1 MRRNGYES
9 YHGRSRGRNALK
21 VLIGVLLVLLV
32 LSVAALFFLEPYIR
46 YSADGVRLELP
57 FFGGGETET
66 EPDPPAGTVP
76 IQITTPEPTPSPTP
90 EPEVDFRGVQLPAAA
105 LTDGTA
111 QTQLE
116 ANRGTAAIFS
126 MKEADGT
133 LGYQSQTTLGTSSDQ
148 EGINE
153 AIQTLNGG
161 ELYTVAR
168 ISCFRDNALPWN
180 DRDLGIHSSSGNW
193 RDDESVRW
201 SSPAVESVRT
211 YVAQVCGELAG
222 LGFDEL
228 LLDNCG
234 YPTRGTVSY
243 IKSDSNYDPN
253 TLTQTME
260 AFFQTLDQTL
270 AQYPDI
276 KVSVVTSL
284 TVLGGG
290 SDGSG
295 LTLDLLKQYADRVYV
310 QVPEGETVPA
320 VEGLEIVPIVTQR
333 TDTGSWALLS

>member
-1 MRRNGYES
+1 MRRYGYDP
-9 YHGRSRGRNALK
+9 YHGRSRGRTALK
-21 VLIGVLLVLLV
+21 ILIGVLLCLLV
-32 LSVAALFFLEPYIR
+32 LAVAALLFLEPYIH
-46 YSADGVRLELP
+46 YTSDGVRVELP
-57 FFGGGETET
+57 FFQGKGE
-66 EPDPPAGTVP
+66 EPDPPED
-76 IQITTPEPTPSPTP
+76 TTPLQLTTPSPSPTNTP
-90 EPEVDFRGVQLPAAA
+90 EPETDFRGVLLPAAA

-111 QTQLE
+111 QSQVDS
-116 ANRGTAAIFS
+116 NGGTAAIFS
-126 MKEADGT
+126 MKGTDGA
-133 LGYQSQTTLGTSSDQ
+133 LGYQSQTTLGTSSEQ

-161 ELYTVAR
+161 ELYTVAWL
-168 ISCFRDNALPWN
+168 SCFRDNTLPWN
-180 DRDLGIHSSSGNW
+180 NRALGIHSNSGNW
-193 RDDESVRW
+193 RDDESIRW

-243 IKSDSNYDPN
+243 IKSDSNYDPD

-260 AFFQTLDQTL
+260 TFFQTLDQTM
-270 AQYPDI
+270 AQYPEV

-284 TVLGGG
+284 SVLNGG

-295 LTLDLLKQYADRVYV
+295 LTLDLLKQYADKVYV
-310 QVPEGETVPA
+310 QAPEGETIPA
-320 VEGLEIVPIVTQR
+320 IEGLEIVPIVSQG
-333 TDTGSWALLS
+333 TDTGSWAVLS

>member
-1 MRRNGYES
+1 MRRYGYDP
-9 YHGRSRGRNALK
+9 YHGRSRGRTALK
-21 VLIGVLLVLLV
+21 ILIGVLLCLLV
-32 LSVAALFFLEPYIR
+32 LAVAALLFLEPYIH
-46 YSADGVRLELP
+46 YTSDGVRVELP
-57 FFGGGETET
+57 FFQGKGE
-66 EPDPPAGTVP
+66 EPDPPED
-76 IQITTPEPTPSPTP
+76 TTPLQLTTPSPSPTNTP
-90 EPEVDFRGVQLPAAA
+90 EPETDFRGVLLPAAA

-111 QTQLE
+111 QSQVDS
-116 ANRGTAAIFS
+116 NGGTAAIFS
-126 MKEADGT
+126 MKGTDGA

-161 ELYTVAR
+161 ELYTVAWL
-168 ISCFRDNALPWN
+168 SCFRDNTLPWN
-180 DRDLGIHSSSGNW
+180 NRALGIHSSSGNW
-193 RDDESVRW
+193 RDDESIRW

-243 IKSDSNYDPN
+243 IKSDSNYDPD

-260 AFFQTLDQTL
+260 TFFQTLDQTM
-270 AQYPDI
+270 AQYPEV

-284 TVLGGG
+284 SVLNGG

-295 LTLDLLKQYADRVYV
+295 LTLDLLKQYADKVYV
-310 QVPEGETVPA
+310 QVPEGETIPA
-320 VEGLEIVPIVTQR
+320 IEGLEIVPIVAQG
-333 TDTGSWALLS
+333 TDTGSWAVLS

>member
-57 FFGGGETET
+57 FFDGGQT

-76 IQITTPEPTPSPTP
+76 IQITTPEPTPPPTP

-180 DRDLGIHSSSGNW
+180 DRALGIHSNSGNW

-260 AFFQTLDQTL
+260 ARSPPSRGWRLCPL
-270 AQYPDI
+270 
-276 KVSVVTSL
+276 
-284 TVLGGG
+284 
-290 SDGSG
+290 
-295 LTLDLLKQYADRVYV
+295 
-310 QVPEGETVPA
+310 
-320 VEGLEIVPIVTQR
+320 
-333 TDTGSWALLS
+333 

>member
-1 MRRNGYES
+1 MRRYGYDP
-9 YHGRSRGRNALK
+9 YHGRSRGRTALK
-21 VLIGVLLVLLV
+21 ILIGVLLCLLV
-32 LSVAALFFLEPYIR
+32 LAVAALLFLEPYIH
-46 YSADGVRLELP
+46 YTSDGVRVELP
-57 FFGGGETET
+57 FFQGKGE
-66 EPDPPAGTVP
+66 EPDPPED
-76 IQITTPEPTPSPTP
+76 TTPLQLTTPSPSPTNTP
-90 EPEVDFRGVQLPAAA
+90 EPETDFRGVLLPAAA

-111 QTQLE
+111 QSQVDS
-116 ANRGTAAIFS
+116 NGGTAAIFS
-126 MKEADGT
+126 MKGTDGA
-133 LGYQSQTTLGTSSDQ
+133 LGYQSQTTLGTSSEQ

-161 ELYTVAR
+161 ELYTVAWL
-168 ISCFRDNALPWN
+168 SCFRDNTLPWN
-180 DRDLGIHSSSGNW
+180 NRALGIHSNSGNW
-193 RDDESVRW
+193 RDDESIRW

-243 IKSDSNYDPN
+243 IKSDSNYDPD

-260 AFFQTLDQTL
+260 TFFQTLDQTM
-270 AQYPDI
+270 AQYPEV

-284 TVLGGG
+284 SVLNGG

-295 LTLDLLKQYADRVYV
+295 LTLDLLKQYADKVYV
-310 QVPEGETVPA
+310 QAPEGETIPA
-320 VEGLEIVPIVTQR
+320 IEGLEIVPIVAQG
-333 TDTGSWALLS
+333 TDTGSWAVLS

>member
-1 MRRNGYES
+1 MRRYGYDP
-9 YHGRSRGRNALK
+9 YHGRSRGRTALK
-21 VLIGVLLVLLV
+21 ILIGVLLCLLV
-32 LSVAALFFLEPYIR
+32 LAVAALLFLEPYIH
-46 YSADGVRLELP
+46 YTSDGVRVELP
-57 FFGGGETET
+57 FFQGKGE
-66 EPDPPAGTVP
+66 EPDPPED
-76 IQITTPEPTPSPTP
+76 TTPLQLTTPSPSPTNTP
-90 EPEVDFRGVQLPAAA
+90 EPETDFRGVLLPAAA

-111 QTQLE
+111 QSQVDS
-116 ANRGTAAIFS
+116 NGGTAAIFS
-126 MKEADGT
+126 MKGTDGA
-133 LGYQSQTTLGTSSDQ
+133 LGYQSQTTLGTSSEQ

-161 ELYTVAR
+161 ELYTVAYL
-168 ISCFRDNALPWN
+168 SCFRDNTLPWN
-180 DRDLGIHSSSGNW
+180 NRALGIHSSSGNW
-193 RDDESVRW
+193 RDDESIRW

-243 IKSDSNYDPN
+243 IKSDSNYDPD

-260 AFFQTLDQTL
+260 TFFQTLDQTM
-270 AQYPDI
+270 AQYPEV

-284 TVLGGG
+284 TVLNGG

-295 LTLDLLKQYADRVYV
+295 LTLDLLKQYADKVYV
-310 QVPEGETVPA
+310 QVPEGETIPA
-320 VEGLEIVPIVTQR
+320 IEGLEIVPIVAQG
-333 TDTGSWALLS
+333 TDTGSWAVLS

>member
-1 MRRNGYES
+1 MRRYGYDP
-9 YHGRSRGRNALK
+9 YHGRSRGRTALK
-21 VLIGVLLVLLV
+21 ILIGVLLCLLV
-32 LSVAALFFLEPYIR
+32 LAVAALLFLEPYIH
-46 YSADGVRLELP
+46 YTSDGVRVELP
-57 FFGGGETET
+57 FFQGKGE
-66 EPDPPAGTVP
+66 EPDPPED
-76 IQITTPEPTPSPTP
+76 TTPLQLTTPSPSPTNTP
-90 EPEVDFRGVQLPAAA
+90 EPETDFRGVLLPAAA

-111 QTQLE
+111 QSQVDS
-116 ANRGTAAIFS
+116 NGGTAAIFS
-126 MKEADGT
+126 MKGTDGA
-133 LGYQSQTTLGTSSDQ
+133 LGYQSQTTLGTSSEQ

-161 ELYTVAR
+161 ELYTVAWL
-168 ISCFRDNALPWN
+168 SCFRDNTLPWN
-180 DRDLGIHSSSGNW
+180 NRALGIHSSSGNW
-193 RDDESVRW
+193 RDDESIRW

-243 IKSDSNYDPN
+243 IKSDSNYDPD

-260 AFFQTLDQTL
+260 TFFQTLDQTM
-270 AQYPDI
+270 AQYPEV

-284 TVLGGG
+284 SVLNGG

-295 LTLDLLKQYADRVYV
+295 LTLDLLKQYADKVYV
-310 QVPEGETVPA
+310 QAPEGETIPA
-320 VEGLEIVPIVTQR
+320 IEGLEIVPIVAQG
-333 TDTGSWALLS
+333 TDTGSWAVLS

>member
-1 MRRNGYES
+1 MRRYGYDP
-9 YHGRSRGRNALK
+9 YHGRSRGRTALK
-21 VLIGVLLVLLV
+21 ILIGVLLCLLV
-32 LSVAALFFLEPYIR
+32 LAVAALLFLEPYIH
-46 YSADGVRLELP
+46 YTSDGVRVELP
-57 FFGGGETET
+57 FFQGKGE
-66 EPDPPAGTVP
+66 EPDPPED
-76 IQITTPEPTPSPTP
+76 TTPLQLTTPSPSPTNTP
-90 EPEVDFRGVQLPAAA
+90 EPETDFRGVLLPAAA

-111 QTQLE
+111 QSQVDS
-116 ANRGTAAIFS
+116 NGGTAAIFS
-126 MKEADGT
+126 MKGTDGA
-133 LGYQSQTTLGTSSDQ
+133 LGYQSQTTLGTSSEQ

-161 ELYTVAR
+161 ELYTVAWL
-168 ISCFRDNALPWN
+168 SCFRDNTLPWN
-180 DRDLGIHSSSGNW
+180 NRALGIHSSSGNW
-193 RDDESVRW
+193 RDDESIRW

-243 IKSDSNYDPN
+243 IKSDSNYDPD

-260 AFFQTLDQTL
+260 TFFQTLDQTM
-270 AQYPDI
+270 AQYPEV

-284 TVLGGG
+284 SVLNGG

-295 LTLDLLKQYADRVYV
+295 LTLDLLKQYADKVYV
-310 QVPEGETVPA
+310 QAPEGETIPTI
-320 VEGLEIVPIVTQR
+320 EGLEIVPIVAQG
-333 TDTGSWALLS
+333 TDTGSWAVLS

>member
-1 MRRNGYES
+1 MRRYGYDP
-9 YHGRSRGRNALK
+9 YHGRSRGRTALK
-21 VLIGVLLVLLV
+21 ILIGVLLCLLV
-32 LSVAALFFLEPYIR
+32 LAVAALLFLEPYIH
-46 YSADGVRLELP
+46 YTSDGVRVELP
-57 FFGGGETET
+57 FFQGKGE
-66 EPDPPAGTVP
+66 EPDPPED
-76 IQITTPEPTPSPTP
+76 TTPLQLTTPSPSPTNTP
-90 EPEVDFRGVQLPAAA
+90 EPEADFRGVLLPAAA

-111 QTQLE
+111 QSQVDS
-116 ANRGTAAIFS
+116 NGGTAAIFS
-126 MKEADGT
+126 MKGTDGA
-133 LGYQSQTTLGTSSDQ
+133 LGYQSQTTLGTSSEQ

-161 ELYTVAR
+161 ELYTVAWL
-168 ISCFRDNALPWN
+168 SCFRDNTLPWN
-180 DRDLGIHSSSGNW
+180 NRALGIHSNSGNW
-193 RDDESVRW
+193 RDDESIRW

-243 IKSDSNYDPN
+243 IKSDSNYDPD

-260 AFFQTLDQTL
+260 TFFQTLDQTME
-270 AQYPDI
+270 QYPEV

-284 TVLGGG
+284 SVLNGG

-295 LTLDLLKQYADRVYV
+295 LTLDLLKQYADKVYV
-310 QVPEGETVPA
+310 QVPEGETIPTI
-320 VEGLEIVPIVTQR
+320 EGLEIVPIVAQG
-333 TDTGSWALLS
+333 TDTGSWAVLS

>member
-1 MRRNGYES
+1 MRRYGYDP
-9 YHGRSRGRNALK
+9 YHGRSRGRTALK
-21 VLIGVLLVLLV
+21 ILIGVLLCLLV
-32 LSVAALFFLEPYIR
+32 LAVAALLFLEPYIH
-46 YSADGVRLELP
+46 YTSDGVRVELP
-57 FFGGGETET
+57 FFQGKGE
-66 EPDPPAGTVP
+66 EPDPPED
-76 IQITTPEPTPSPTP
+76 TTPLQLTTPSPSPTNTP
-90 EPEVDFRGVQLPAAA
+90 EPEADFRGVLLPAAA

-111 QTQLE
+111 QSQVDS
-116 ANRGTAAIFS
+116 NGGTAAIFS
-126 MKEADGT
+126 MKGTDGA
-133 LGYQSQTTLGTSSDQ
+133 LGYQSQTTLGTSSEQ

-161 ELYTVAR
+161 ELYTVAWL
-168 ISCFRDNALPWN
+168 SCFRDNTLPWN
-180 DRDLGIHSSSGNW
+180 NRALGIHSSSGNW
-193 RDDESVRW
+193 RDDESIRW

-243 IKSDSNYDPN
+243 IKSDSNYDPD

-260 AFFQTLDQTL
+260 TFFQTLDQTM
-270 AQYPDI
+270 AQYPEV

-284 TVLGGG
+284 SVLNGG

-295 LTLDLLKQYADRVYV
+295 LTLDLLKQYADKVYV
-310 QVPEGETVPA
+310 QVPEGETIPA
-320 VEGLEIVPIVTQR
+320 IEGLEIVPIVSQG
-333 TDTGSWALLS
+333 TDTGSWAVLS

>member
-46 YSADGVRLELP
+46 YSADGVRVELP
-57 FFGGGETET
+57 FFGGSETET

-153 AIQTLNGG
+153 DIQTLNGG

-180 DRDLGIHSSSGNW
+180 DRALGIHSNSGNW
-193 RDDESVRW
+193 RDDESVRD
-201 SSPAVESVRT
+201 R
-211 YVAQVCGELAG
+211 
-222 LGFDEL
+222 
-228 LLDNCG
+228 
-234 YPTRGTVSY
+234 
-243 IKSDSNYDPN
+243 K
-253 TLTQTME
+253 
-260 AFFQTLDQTL
+260 
-270 AQYPDI
+270 
-276 KVSVVTSL
+276 SVV
-284 TVLGGG
+284 
-290 SDGSG
+290 
-295 LTLDLLKQYADRVYV
+295 
-310 QVPEGETVPA
+310 
-320 VEGLEIVPIVTQR
+320 
-333 TDTGSWALLS
+333 

>member
-1 MRRNGYES
+1 MRRYGYDP
-9 YHGRSRGRNALK
+9 YHGRSRGRTALK
-21 VLIGVLLVLLV
+21 ILIGVLLCLLV
-32 LSVAALFFLEPYIR
+32 LAVAALLFLEPYIH
-46 YSADGVRLELP
+46 YTSDGVRVELP
-57 FFGGGETET
+57 FFQGKGE
-66 EPDPPAGTVP
+66 EPDPPED
-76 IQITTPEPTPSPTP
+76 TTPLQLTTPSPSPTNTP
-90 EPEVDFRGVQLPAAA
+90 EPETDFRGVLLPAAA

-111 QTQLE
+111 QSQVDS
-116 ANRGTAAIFS
+116 NGGTAAIFS
-126 MKEADGT
+126 MKGTDGA
-133 LGYQSQTTLGTSSDQ
+133 LGYQSQTTLGTSSEQ

-161 ELYTVAR
+161 ELYTVAWL
-168 ISCFRDNALPWN
+168 SCFRDNTLPWN
-180 DRDLGIHSSSGNW
+180 NRALGIHSSSGNW
-193 RDDESVRW
+193 RDDESIRW

-243 IKSDSNYDPN
+243 IKSDSNYDPD

-260 AFFQTLDQTL
+260 TFFQTLDQTM
-270 AQYPDI
+270 AQYPEV

-284 TVLGGG
+284 SVLNGG

-295 LTLDLLKQYADRVYV
+295 LTLDLLKQYADKVYV
-310 QVPEGETVPA
+310 QVPEGETIPTI
-320 VEGLEIVPIVTQR
+320 EGLEIVPIVAQG
-333 TDTGSWALLS
+333 TDTGSWAVLS